1 MTVLMI
7 DLMLLLSYDYD
18 VELYYSL
25 VVALVNIVCD
35 SVLFLSWLS
44 KKNIYIYL
52 SAAYYLIIEE

>member
-18 VELYYSL
+18 VELYSSF
-25 VVALVNIVCD
+25 VVALVTIIRD

-44 KKNIYIYL
+44 KKQKRYTFPL
-52 SAAYYLIIEE
+52 HII

>member
-18 VELYYSL
+18 VELYSSL
-25 VVALVNIVCD
+25 VVALVTIVRD

-44 KKNIYIYL
+44 KNKKDIPFHCILFDY
-52 SAAYYLIIEE
+52 